1 MVNLVRKDRKRILP
15 WSKKIP
21 PAHLPQPKFISPKA
35 WILPLA
41 PCYPCSPSPPWCQRW
56 LSPQWSHL
64 QFIHGPPTPAA
75 NAHHNIP
82 FSEGNQRATGRA
94 FRHEHPSKPALLCHS
109 PARRVPSPLRRAQS
123 GSCWLKQHAAYRQ
136 GTAKAPARSC
146 HRPKYS
152 ASWFHSTCL
161 ETINFSPGN
170 VLSNTSST
178 RFQALQAQNCSLLQ
192 HNSGLPCQHSPP
204 AMGLL
209 ALKPR
214 QSLPPPEV
222 HPCPHGSVTAS
233 GERGAGARRDG
244 FELELLLSI
253 TAQHLHAHSCTDS
266 LPSCTFFSPPFF
278 FSYLSAKPKIRMQN
292 AALGK
297 IMWVCGTPWRALGPW
312 SNEWI
317 IMRHKYSTFIC
328 DRILFCYSYN
338 VKANCPFSLDQ

>member
-21 PAHLPQPKFISPKA
+21 PGHLPQPKFISPKA

-109 PARRVPSPLRRAQS
+109 PAQKVPSPLRRAQS

-136 GTAKAPARSC
+136 GTAKAPARGC

-192 HNSGLPCQHSPP
+192 HNSGLPRQHSPP
-204 AMGLL
+204 AMGLP

-214 QSLPPPEV
+214 QSLPPPEA

-233 GERGAGARRDG
+233 EGTWSRSTTGWVWVGIAAVYHRSASARAQLHGLAAFLHFFLPPLFFSFRICQLNQRS
-244 FELELLLSI
+244 ECKM
-253 TAQHLHAHSCTDS
+253 QHLGKLCGFVA
-266 LPSCTFFSPPFF
+266 LPGG
-278 FSYLSAKPKIRMQN
+278 L
-292 AALGK
+292 
-297 IMWVCGTPWRALGPW
+297 WVHEAMNGL
-312 SNEWI
+312 
-317 IMRHKYSTFIC
+317 
-328 DRILFCYSYN
+328 
-338 VKANCPFSLDQ
+338 